1 VQLVNQVTG
10 KAGQGAK
17 GAECPPWAPI
27 RLTQQL
33 GLSSMV
39 CGVPAGGWASGCGF
53 ARRGNMSWLP
63 GSGRSELDMCGLAR
77 HRWSGRLIPERSACP
92 VTR

>member
-17 GAECPPWAPI
+17 GAEYPPWAPI

-39 CGVPAGGWASGCGF
+39 CGVPAGGWAS
-53 ARRGNMSWLP
+53 
-63 GSGRSELDMCGLAR
+63 
-77 HRWSGRLIPERSACP
+77 
-92 VTR
+92 